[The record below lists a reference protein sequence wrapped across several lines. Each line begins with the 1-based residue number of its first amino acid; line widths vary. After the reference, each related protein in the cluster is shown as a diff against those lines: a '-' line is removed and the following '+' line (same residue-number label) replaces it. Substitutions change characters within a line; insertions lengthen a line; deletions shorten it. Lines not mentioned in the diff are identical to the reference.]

1 MSVSVI
7 GAVVGP
13 LYTRAL
19 RRKRHQDTKSSE
31 QLLRHYSEAD
41 GCCSP
46 SPPLQPWRLKRCATA
61 RPPPPEALLAQRVLS
76 PFERRFIFW
85 PGRRFIQCCS
95 ALHAACSQYLL
106 LLSSLLFC
114 LYRWKKSTRKSSRT
128 VRRSRRTRAASTA
141 LSARNQY
148 VVLNFNTFV
157 CTTCSGIHRE
167 MQHKIKSVGM
177 STFSI
182 DEIKAVAAGG
192 NAVAKAS
199 WMAKHGPND
208 PQMQQEGE
216 TDKIRS
222 FIKAKYQ
229 AKRWWSDTPAPVE
242 AAPPPAQPVSAVVPN
257 APKLQLGT
265 PTPAVAPAPAPAQ
278 PAFGA
283 FDASDPAPAPAPP
296 PALPRRLAAA

>member
-1 MSVSVI
+1 MEEKYQKILKDCQKKPENKGCFDCVSR
-7 GAVVGP
+7 G
-13 LYTRAL
+13 
-19 RRKRHQDTKSSE
+19 
-31 QLLRHYSEAD
+31 
-41 GCCSP
+41 
-46 SPPLQPWRLKRCATA
+46 
-61 RPPPPEALLAQRVLS
+61 
-76 PFERRFIFW
+76 
-85 PGRRFIQCCS
+85 
-95 ALHAACSQYLL
+95 
-106 LLSSLLFC
+106 
-114 LYRWKKSTRKSSRT
+114 
-128 VRRSRRTRAASTA
+128 
-141 LSARNQY
+141 NQY

-208 PQMQQEGE
+208 PQMPSEGE

-278 PAFGA
+278 PTFGA
-283 FDASDPAPAPAPP
+283 FDVSDPAPAPAPP
-296 PALPRRLAAA
+296 PAPAAASGGGVMDLLGGLDMGGPPAPAPAQQNFGGFGSPAPPQQPNAFGAAFGSPAPAMLAEATKMAQLAAPPPGFGGGGGDPFGGMMGSPAPAPAPATAAAPAPK